1 MENKEILEKM
11 VESIKRLEKE
21 VETLKSFEN
30 VTATIKTTA
39 GDPVTGVTPQIVI
52 NTNDNTVKMWA
63 DGGWRTMASGW

>member
-1 MENKEILEKM
+1 MEDKEVLREMIDKIKKMEKEI
-11 VESIKRLEKE
+11 
-21 VETLKSFEN
+21 ETLKSFEN

-39 GDPVTGVTPQIVI
+39 GDPATGVTPQIVI